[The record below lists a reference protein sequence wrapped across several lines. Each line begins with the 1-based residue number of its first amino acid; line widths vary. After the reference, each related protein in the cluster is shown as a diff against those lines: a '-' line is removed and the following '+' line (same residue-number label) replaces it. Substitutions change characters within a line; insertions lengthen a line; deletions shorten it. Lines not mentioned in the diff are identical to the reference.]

1 MQNYKPLHS
10 RSAHDLF
17 LVAMKTN
24 RKKESKQNAQSA
36 LSEKEIRS
44 GKVNQAMGCHLT
56 CTVETDAGQSQGKAQ
71 SEDDNQPITHSWD
84 FAEFLIEAYI
94 LLHP

>member
-1 MQNYKPLHS
+1 
-10 RSAHDLF
+10 
-17 LVAMKTN
+17 
-24 RKKESKQNAQSA
+24 
-36 LSEKEIRS
+36 
-44 GKVNQAMGCHLT
+44 MGCNLT
-56 CTVETDAGQSQGKAQ
+56 CKGETDAGHSQGKAQ